1 MLTAVACAKLW
12 AGIHFLNANTF
23 RLTDEILT
31 HLLKFTLLFQVALAE
46 LDLRLGDENAA
57 RTDLDLLW
65 MAGAETVVAL
75 GLFRCGLW
83 WWTGESNAQLDH
95 AIFLT
100 RIAALVIVGVF
111 VVF

>member
-1 MLTAVACAKLW
+1 MRTAVACAKLW

-57 RTDLDLLW
+57 GTD
-65 MAGAETVVAL
+65 
-75 GLFRCGLW
+75 
-83 WWTGESNAQLDH
+83 
-95 AIFLT
+95 
-100 RIAALVIVGVF
+100 
-111 VVF
+111 